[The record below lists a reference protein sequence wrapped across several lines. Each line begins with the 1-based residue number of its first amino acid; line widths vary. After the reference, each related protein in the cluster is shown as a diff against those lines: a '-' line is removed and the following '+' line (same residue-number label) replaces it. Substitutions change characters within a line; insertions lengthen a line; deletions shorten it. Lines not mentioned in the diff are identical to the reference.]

1 MRLAE
6 YPGCLHLMQ
15 TGKIPAYRTD
25 PRADYGS
32 NILFW
37 RKTTMKFYVH
47 RDPNNKLQMI
57 PYVALQMSKLADAD
71 GLLLDVGEGTIL
83 LSRGEMSTSEAMKMV
98 SHLEQMSVD
107 LVKQLTEASYKAL
120 SCPEGCKDPLDE
132 FDEDV
137 IENLMGCGAD
147 LDGLRMLLLQ
157 EEAED
162 E

>member
-1 MRLAE
+1 
-6 YPGCLHLMQ
+6 
-15 TGKIPAYRTD
+15 
-25 PRADYGS
+25 
-32 NILFW
+32 
-37 RKTTMKFYVH
+37 MKFYVH

-83 LSRGEMSTSEAMKMV
+83 LSRGEMSTREAMKMV

-107 LVKQLTEASYKAL
+107 LVKQLTEASYKALSASYKAL

>member
-1 MRLAE
+1 
-6 YPGCLHLMQ
+6 
-15 TGKIPAYRTD
+15 
-25 PRADYGS
+25 
-32 NILFW
+32 
-37 RKTTMKFYVH
+37 MKFYVH

-83 LSRGEMSTSEAMKMV
+83 LSRGEMSTREAMKMV

-107 LVKQLTEASYKAL
+107 LVKQLTETSYKAL